1 MNAELQER
9 KREFEA
15 AKAAILDLVA
25 GLSEESFNKRP
36 DDGRWS
42 IAECIDHLVT
52 AGRQVLPR
60 LEAAVSVAWAR
71 GWTAEPPF
79 LYGRLGNWFVR
90 VIGDA
95 RLPPGTR
102 LKAPRLYRPQASP
115 ERQIRRTVEEFV
127 ALQHDFI
134 KLVERAEGLDLARI
148 KIASPVTRLL
158 RLSLGQWLDG
168 MSGHQRRHLWQAAQ
182 VKQDL
187 RN

>member
-9 KREFEA
+9 QREFEA
-15 AKAAILDLVA
+15 AAATIQDLVA
-25 GLSEESFNKRP
+25 GLSEESFNRRP
-36 DDGRWS
+36 GEDRWS

-52 AGRQVLPR
+52 TGRRVLPR
-60 LEAAVSVAWAR
+60 MEAAVSDARAR

-79 LYGRLGNWFVR
+79 RYGRLGNWFVR
-90 VIGDA
+90 AIGDA
-95 RLPPGTR
+95 RLPPRNR

-115 ERQIRRTVEEFV
+115 ERQIRPTMEEFV
-127 ALQHDFI
+127 ALQSDF
-134 KLVERAEGLDLARI
+134 VELIQRADGLDLARI

-182 VKQDL
+182 VKKDL